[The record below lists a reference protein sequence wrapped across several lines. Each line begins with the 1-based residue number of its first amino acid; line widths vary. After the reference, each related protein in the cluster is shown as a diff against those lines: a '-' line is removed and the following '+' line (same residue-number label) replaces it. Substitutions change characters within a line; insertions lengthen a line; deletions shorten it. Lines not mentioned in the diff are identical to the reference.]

1 MKLLIA
7 SFFSIILSTFLW
19 SCNANQEQVQLKQ
32 ALQSIKDE
40 MAIRALADQFS
51 DAANRKDAE
60 LFQSLWAKDAQWII
74 GSPINKT
81 FKGQAN
87 MGSSVSRMLNLWDFF
102 VQLTGPG
109 VVQINGD
116 TAFARFYV
124 NEIARKADDQSGNYN
139 LSMYDDVIIRENG
152 KWVFLK
158 RSYHTIYQEAPEYK
172 GLIQALPSIK

>member
-7 SFFSIILSTFLW
+7 SFFSIILCSFLW
-19 SCNANQEQVQLKQ
+19 SCNANQEQVQIKQ

-60 LFQSLWAKDAQWII
+60 LFQSLWAKEAQWII

-87 MGSSVSRMLNLWDFF
+87 MGSSVSHMLNLWDFF

-116 TAFARFYV
+116 TAIARFYV

-158 RSYHTIYQEAPEYK
+158 RTYHTIYQEAPEYK